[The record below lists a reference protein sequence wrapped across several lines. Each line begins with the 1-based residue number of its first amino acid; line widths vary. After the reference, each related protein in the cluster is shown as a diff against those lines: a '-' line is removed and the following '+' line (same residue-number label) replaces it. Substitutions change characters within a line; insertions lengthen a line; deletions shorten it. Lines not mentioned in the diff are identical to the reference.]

1 MRRIAFGLLLCLGML
16 SAGCDRPESDSVSE
30 TTAKTAATE
39 TSEQNAPAA
48 DPLPPAPVP
57 DKPLF
62 AKSFINR
69 PAPEF
74 VVAEWLNREP
84 DREGKM
90 VLIDFWA
97 TWCKP
102 CIESI
107 PKLNQFHRNH
117 KDRLAVIGVSDETA
131 DEVRNHPGAKIN
143 YALAIDPQR
152 RMYNEFGITHIPN
165 LLLIDPTG
173 IVRWQG
179 NPSSIKGHELTEDV
193 LVELLDTY
201 VK

>member
-1 MRRIAFGLLLCLGML
+1 MRRIAFGLLLL
-16 SAGCDRPESDSVSE
+16 SILPAGCDRTESECASQTAGKSDDAARSE
-30 TTAKTAATE
+30 K
-39 TSEQNAPAA
+39 SNHKPAP

-62 AKSFINR
+62 AKSFLNR

-84 DREGKM
+84 EREGKM

-97 TWCKP
+97 TWCGR
-102 CIESI
+102 CIDSI

-131 DEVRNHPGAKIN
+131 DEVRAHDGAKIN
-143 YALAIDPQR
+143 YALAIDPER

-165 LLLIDPTG
+165 LFLIDPTG

-179 NPSSIKGHELTEDV
+179 NPSVKGHELTEDV